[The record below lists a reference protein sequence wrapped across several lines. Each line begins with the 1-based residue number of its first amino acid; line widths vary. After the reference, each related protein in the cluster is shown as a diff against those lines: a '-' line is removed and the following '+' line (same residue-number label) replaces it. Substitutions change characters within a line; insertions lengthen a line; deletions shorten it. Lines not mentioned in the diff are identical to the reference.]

1 METAQPLPPGGAR
14 CVELAQPNYVN
25 FVFSIFILL
34 GILVSYLPQ
43 HLRIINRK
51 SSFGLSPYFV
61 LLGTTSGTCQFANI
75 LTLPGSRAD
84 IACCREVNG
93 FACFAGLLGVMQVG
107 MQWTCFA
114 VILFLFLI
122 YFPRAT
128 PSTPNPAKDADEQ
141 PSFKTAVIVA
151 WICVAHAF
159 VTGVISI
166 YFTLARPGS
175 LQSWANFLGILS
187 TVLAVIQYFPQIW
200 TTFVLKRVASL
211 SIPMMCIQTPGSF
224 VWAASLASRLGTQ
237 GWSAWGVYV
246 VTGCLQGT
254 LLVMG
259 VIYELRWKRKEKK
272 ELEDRLDAANHGQA
286 EREGRGE
293 EVDEQTPLIR
303 QEEE

>member
-1 METAQPLPPGGAR
+1 MFHPPTSDR
-14 CVELAQPNYVN
+14 CLALAHPDYIN
-25 FVFSIFILL
+25 FVFSILILL
-34 GILVSYLPQ
+34 GILLSYLPQ
-43 HLRIINRK
+43 HHRIISRK

-84 IACCREVNG
+84 MACCRDD
-93 FACFAGLLGVMQVG
+93 GVSG
-107 MQWTCFA
+107 
-114 VILFLFLI
+114 LFLFLI

-128 PSTPNPAKDADEQ
+128 PGTTNPAKDADKQ

-151 WICVAHAF
+151 WICIAHAF
-159 VTGVISI
+159 VTAIISI
-166 YFTLARPGS
+166 YFTLAHPAG

-200 TTFVLKRVASL
+200 TTYLLKRVASL

-224 VWAASLASRLGTQ
+224 VWAASLASRLGVE

-259 VIYELRWKRKEKK
+259 VIYELRWRRKERE
-272 ELEDRLDAANHGQA
+272 ELEGRIDAANQGQMD
-286 EREGRGE
+286 GQ
-293 EVDEQTPLIR
+293 VDTDRRVEDVSEQTPLIR
-303 QEEE
+303 QEE